1 MRVTEFIDF
10 INSEKIEKRKY
21 NYITITPNLEQLRY
35 EYQKKNN
42 LLSRKPSEAV
52 HSIMNRETDI

>member
-10 INSEKIEKRKY
+10 INSKKIEKRKY

-52 HSIMNRETDI
+52 HSNMNRETDI

>member
-35 EYQKKNN
+35 EYQKKNKF
-42 LLSRKPSEAV
+42 LSRKPSEAV
-52 HSIMNRETDI
+52 H